1 MATGTNKEIQ
11 ELRDE
16 LKALKD
22 ELSKMGGT
30 VANLARVAPREGKE
44 HLSALARHSQERTR
58 QAHEMLE
65 EKIEHH
71 PMSSVAVALGA
82 GFILGKL
89 LDRAEARFGRVQ
101 WKQFNGSKLIDLNFK
116 PRLRLPLTNAPIE
129 LYATTPIG
137 LTIPRIRDVDS
148 APDGSTGW
156 NVGAGAGLNLFL
168 TDDFGLNAEPMWI
181 MHDFGDYRLKQFSLF
196 LNAVLA
202 L

>member
-89 LDRAEARFGRVQ
+89 LDR
-101 WKQFNGSKLIDLNFK
+101 
-116 PRLRLPLTNAPIE
+116 
-129 LYATTPIG
+129 
-137 LTIPRIRDVDS
+137 
-148 APDGSTGW
+148 
-156 NVGAGAGLNLFL
+156 
-168 TDDFGLNAEPMWI
+168 
-181 MHDFGDYRLKQFSLF
+181 
-196 LNAVLA
+196 
-202 L
+202 